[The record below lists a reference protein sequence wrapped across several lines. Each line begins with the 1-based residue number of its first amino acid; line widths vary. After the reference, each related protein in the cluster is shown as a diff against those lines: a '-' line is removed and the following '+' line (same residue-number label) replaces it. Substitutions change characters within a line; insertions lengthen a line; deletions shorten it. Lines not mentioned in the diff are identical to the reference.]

1 MTCATFVFTSIVKTL
16 LNQDIQCQ
24 NRLLTCGKPLG
35 GLHTGPTGYLDF

>member
-1 MTCATFVFTSIVKTL
+1 MIFATFGFTSIVKTF

-35 GLHTGPTGYLDF
+35 GLHAGPTGYLDF